1 MKRRPKK
8 HTRQKDMTPDYLS
21 DSVDEDRVEKQQRF
35 SSRNKYLQRDKT
47 IRTAL
52 MRAEEQLGDAGDVD
66 ALPVGTVTQVY
77 SLYSEVQQGETT
89 YLAVVRKT
97 MSKVS
102 PTQLVVGDKVRIR
115 AVESESEG
123 SPQAVV
129 EQILPRRTV
138 LARSDSFK
146 AIEVHPIVANADQML
161 IVASLH
167 APEVKW
173 GLVDR
178 MLVAAQS
185 GGLRPVVC
193 LNKVDLVEVDP
204 KPEDEDYLLAKA
216 ALAHYESMEIQTLQT
231 SHANNVHIDAL
242 REVLRGRVTVL
253 AGHSGVGKSSL
264 INAIQPTLDLRT
276 GAISGYTN
284 KGRHTTTFARRYA
297 LDMGGHV
304 IDTPGV
310 KLFGIWNVPRERLIE
325 FFPDVQSG
333 SAPEWRR
340 ESYERIL
347 ESLPMNERI
356 EDRG

>member
-1 MKRRPKK
+1 MKRKPKK
-8 HTRQKDMTPDYLS
+8 HARQKDMTPDYLS

-52 MRAEEQLGDAGDVD
+52 MRADEQLGDAGDVD
-66 ALPVGTVTQVY
+66 ALPVGTVVQVY
-77 SLYSEVQQGETT
+77 SLYSEVELGATR

-97 MSKVS
+97 LTKVS
-102 PTQLVVGDKVRIR
+102 DTQLVVGDEVRLR
-115 AVESESEG
+115 VVEGEADG
-123 SPQAVV
+123 SPQAVI

-146 AIEVHPIVANADQML
+146 AIEVHPIVANAEQML

-167 APEVKW
+167 SPEVKW

-185 GGLRPVVC
+185 GGLKPIVC
-193 LNKVDLVEVDP
+193 LNKVDLVERDP
-204 KPEDEDYLLAKA
+204 KPEDEDYVFAQA
-216 ALAHYESMEIQTLQT
+216 ALAHYESLGVATLQT
-231 SHANNVHIDAL
+231 SVTDNLNLDKL
-242 REVLRGRVTVL
+242 RETLRGHITVL

-297 LDMGGHV
+297 LDITGHV

-310 KLFGIWNVPRERLIE
+310 KLFGIWNVPRDRLIE
-325 FFPDVQSG
+325 FFPDVADS
-333 SAPEWRR
+333 SAPDWRR
-340 ESYERIL
+340 ESFERIL
-347 ESLPMNERI
+347 ESLPE
-356 EDRG
+356 